1 LKYQSIMNE
10 IQIAIVDDH
19 ALFRDGIRM
28 VLDQIPGF
36 EVIYDTSDGRDF
48 IEFIKQSSVDI
59 VLMDIE
65 MPLLSGIETTRQ
77 ALALNSNLKIIALTM
92 FTDEMHY
99 LQMMKAGVKGF
110 ILKKSNKFQLK
121 QAIDEVFSGGNYF
134 SQEIIQKLA
143 SQSIGKKVNDPDQL
157 SDREKDVLNLICI
170 GLTSKEVAEK
180 LFISIKTVEVHRA
193 NILRKTNARNT
204 AEIMIW
210 AVKNNLIT
218 IE

>member
-1 LKYQSIMNE
+1 MNK
-10 IQIAIVDDH
+10 IHIAIVDDH

-28 VLDQIPGF
+28 VLNQIPEF
-36 EVIYDTSDGRDF
+36 EVIYDTSNGHDF
-48 IEFIKQSSVDI
+48 IDFIKTTPVDI

-65 MPLLSGIETTRQ
+65 MPSLSGIETTLQ
-77 ALALNSNLKIIALTM
+77 SLELKPDLKVIALTM
-92 FTDEMHY
+92 YTDEMHY
-99 LQMMKAGVKGF
+99 MQMMKAGVKGF

-121 QAIDEVFSGGNYF
+121 QAIEEVFSGGNCF

-143 SQSIGKKVNDPDQL
+143 SQSIGKRANDPDQL
-157 SDREKDVLNLICI
+157 TDREKDVLNLICK
-170 GLTSKEVAEK
+170 GLTSKEIADK

-204 AEIMIW
+204 AELMIW

-218 IE
+218 LE